1 MAPRL
6 QDITFFFGA
15 GASAPFGIPTMQ
27 MLTKEFIKTIS
38 GEQLQLYKEIRDI
51 LIGEVGENNVDVE
64 SIFSVIEGL
73 KNYDRDH
80 IGDLAIYASKKAYPD
95 KSLLK
100 LDTVRSNPDLITALE
115 KSYQKFI
122 REKCR
127 INPANR
133 QKLFD
138 VYGNFFTGAEKWS
151 EAASTTNQIRY
162 HREWTF
168 FTTNYDRCLEVFWRE
183 HASVDIYTG
192 FDPSVSKN
200 ILQVE
205 KLLRHSQKGVPD
217 LIKLHGST
225 NWLRHKELGQIE
237 EKEYDIDQAG
247 LVGAVEYEGDVLI
260 FPLSQ
265 KALYFEPYIP
275 MFYRLNKELQ
285 MTRVWIV
292 IGYSFRDPVIRDIF
306 VTQSS
311 PDKKLVLLHP
321 HSSEINTLLK
331 RSGCK
336 AQIIDNTYRFG
347 EGANYR
353 DVNTTIWQAVIR

>member
-1 MAPRL
+1 MAPNIG
-6 QDITFFFGA
+6 DITFFFGA

-27 MLTKEFIKTIS
+27 KLTEEFINTIS

-51 LIGEVGENNVDVE
+51 LIGEVDEKNVDIE

-100 LDTVRSNPDLITALE
+100 LDITRTNSDVITLLE

-127 INPANR
+127 IKPENR
-133 QKLFD
+133 KKLFD
-138 VYGNFFTGAEKWS
+138 VYGNFFTGAERFRAGYAGANNIPFS
-151 EAASTTNQIRY
+151 PG
-162 HREWTF
+162 WTF

-183 HASVDIYTG
+183 HVNIDIHTG
-192 FDPSVSKN
+192 FNRSVSRN
-200 ILQVE
+200 ILEVE
-205 KLLRHSQKGVPD
+205 NLLRHSQIAVPD

-225 NWLRHKELGQIE
+225 NWLRHKESGQIE
-237 EKEYDIDQAG
+237 EKEYDIDQASF
-247 LVGAVEYEGDVLI
+247 LGAVGYESDVII

-285 MTRVWIV
+285 RTRVWIV

-321 HSSEINTLLK
+321 HSSEIITLLNG
-331 RSGCK
+331 SGCK
-336 AQIIDNTYRFG
+336 AQIIDNHYRFG
-347 EGANYR
+347 GDADYR
-353 DVNTTIWQAVIR
+353 SVNAAIWESVMR